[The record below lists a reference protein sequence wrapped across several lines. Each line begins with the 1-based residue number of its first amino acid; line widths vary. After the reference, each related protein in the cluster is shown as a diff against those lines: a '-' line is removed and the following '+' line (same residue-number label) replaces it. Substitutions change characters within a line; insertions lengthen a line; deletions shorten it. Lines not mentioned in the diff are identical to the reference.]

1 MISEKDWIWNKMYS
15 LDIKPE
21 LLKKLE
27 KLSKKNRKQSEI
39 ILKKAD
45 EIFEN
50 PHRYKNL
57 RSPLQHWK
65 RVHIDKHFVL
75 AFSIDEENKIVILE
89 DYDHH
94 DKIYK

>member
-1 MISEKDWIWNKMYS
+1 MYS

-21 LLKKLE
+21 LMKKLE
-27 KLSKKNRKQSEI
+27 KLSKKNKKQVEI

-45 EIFEN
+45 EIVIN

-57 RSPLQHWK
+57 RLPLNRWK
-65 RVHIDKHFVL
+65 RIHIDKHFVL
-75 AFSIDEENKIVILE
+75 TFSIDEETKTVILE

-94 DKIYK
+94 DVIYSR